1 MTAKEYFEEIKSKQQ
16 AIDLLSRR
24 IREAEADLTAIGG
37 FDYSKPVVQSSPKNA
52 MEEKVVALEDML
64 ADLVRTKKEYQED
77 YFKMERML
85 TQLSQASFGQVIR
98 LRFFGRKDHIALW
111 GWVADEMG
119 YSEDWVKHLFKDA
132 MTEFEKRF
140 LQS

>member
-64 ADLVRTKKEYQED
+64 ADLVQAKKEYQED

-98 LRFFGRKDHIALW
+98 LRFFGKRDRIALW
-111 GWVADEMG
+111 GWVAEEMG
-119 YSEDWVKHLFKDA
+119 YSEDWTKHLFRGA
-132 MTEFEKRF
+132 MAEFEKRF
-140 LQS
+140 L